1 MAKTAYVNVR
11 VEEEDKT
18 KAEEILN
25 ELGINTSTAI
35 DMFLKQIILNDGLP
49 FDVKIPKIDFHKYAT
64 ELAQEIHLKGLGPY
78 PKWFSRIVALYARG
92 EIERDVAVYA
102 LKKQMEDY

>member
-1 MAKTAYVNVR
+1 MAKTSYINVR

-18 KAEEILN
+18 RAEEILN

-49 FDVKIPKIDFHKYAT
+49 FDVKKSRTDFSRYEA
-64 ELAQEIHLKGLGPY
+64 ELAMAIRFPMTGPY
-78 PKWFSRIVALYARG
+78 PKWFTRIASLYAKG
-92 EIERDVAVYA
+92 EIDYEVAVFAANKA
-102 LKKQMEDY
+102 LGK

>member
-1 MAKTAYVNVR
+1 MAKTSYVNVR
-11 VEEEDKT
+11 VEDEVKI

-49 FDVKIPKIDFHKYAT
+49 FDVRLPKIDYEKHEN
-64 ELAQEIHLKGLGPY
+64 ELALAIHMNQRLPY
-78 PKWFSRIVALYARG
+78 PKWFKNIASLYARGDLDYDVALYA
-92 EIERDVAVYA
+92 A
-102 LKKQMEDY
+102 KKWKEQD

>member
-1 MAKTAYVNVR
+1 MAKTSFINVR
-11 VEEEDKT
+11 VEEEDKN

-49 FDVKIPKIDFHKYAT
+49 FDVKKQTLDYQKYEA
-64 ELAQEIHLKGLGPY
+64 ELALALHLPIKGPF
-78 PKWFSRIVALYARG
+78 PRWFSRIAALYAKG
-92 EIERDVAVYA
+92 DIEYDVAVFA
-102 LKKQMEDY
+102 IGKAMGK